1 MAALYDNKPIIIC
14 STGGYQ
20 TTAIH
25 LLRLSGF
32 DSLKF
37 VNEFFSVS
45 HDKIKPRFAH
55 LGGLYQNKNS
65 QKIKLDDILLT
76 FFPAP
81 HSYTGENCLELSV
94 HGNPLNVKRILDLF
108 IEDFGFR
115 LAEPGEFTYRALKNQ
130 KLTISQVEGL
140 DLLLNAHNP
149 LMLDQGLSLLNGQ
162 LDRLYQK
169 LYHDFIELKSSVE
182 MAIDF
187 SEDIGVEECDRRLN
201 ENLKSFDSVLEE
213 LYLKTQNSQSHLLS
227 PYIALFGPTNAGKS
241 TFFNYLLKDQRSLV
255 SSIEGTTRDY
265 ISETISLSSGHYKL
279 IDTAGLRETT
289 DTIESAGIQKA
300 IDLLQTSFYKIF
312 VIAYHQI
319 GDFDFSKMP
328 TRPDLI
334 VISHVDQKVSQGL
347 EILPLD
353 IPICFANLLEGIFFG
368 PIEPLKNTGPIEP
381 PINAGPIEPPKNSG
395 PIEPLKNAGPIEPLK
410 NAGPV
415 EPPKNAGPIEPPKN
429 IGPIGPIDRE
439 VFKLIN
445 SKYLESSKTS
455 PLLLER
461 HINIISAI
469 YTKRQSGSH
478 LNDSDFNDL
487 GIIDNEIRYLESDVA
502 NLIGVVTPDQLLN
515 HIFSNF
521 CIGK

>member
-1 MAALYDNKPIIIC
+1 MTALYDNKPIIIC

-25 LLRLSGF
+25 LIRLSGF
-32 DSLKF
+32 ASIDF
-37 VNEFFSVS
+37 VNNFFSVS
-45 HDKIKPRFAH
+45 SEKIKPRFAH
-55 LGGLYQNKNS
+55 LGGLYQNKKS
-65 QKIKLDDILLT
+65 QNIKLDDILLT

-108 IEDFGFR
+108 VEDFGFR

-162 LDRLYQK
+162 LDRLYQR
-169 LYHDFIELKSSVE
+169 LFRDFIELKSSVE

-187 SEDIGVEECDRRLN
+187 SDDIGVEECDRRLS
-201 ENLKSFDSVLEE
+201 ENLRSFDSVLEE
-213 LYLKTQNSQSHLLS
+213 LHQKTQNSQSHLLS
-227 PYIALFGPTNAGKS
+227 PYISLFGPTNAGKS

-279 IDTAGLRETT
+279 IDTAGLRETK

-300 IDLLQTSFYKIF
+300 IDLLQSSFFKIL
-312 VIAYHQI
+312 VIAHHQI
-319 GDFDFSKMP
+319 NQFDFSKMP
-328 TRPDLI
+328 ARPDLI
-334 VISHVDQKVSQGL
+334 VVSHVEQKLFQGL
-347 EILPLD
+347 ESLPFD
-353 IPICFANLLEGIFFG
+353 IPICFSNLLEGHFFG
-368 PIEPLKNTGPIEP
+368 PIEPLKNAGPIEP
-381 PINAGPIEPPKNSG
+381 PKKAGPIEPLKNAGPIEPPKNSG
-395 PIEPLKNAGPIEPLK
+395 PI
-410 NAGPV
+410 
-415 EPPKNAGPIEPPKN
+415 
-429 IGPIGPIDRE
+429 GPIDRE
-439 VFKLIN
+439 VFNLIN
-445 SKYLESSKTS
+445 SKYLELSKTS

-469 YTKRQSGSH
+469 YKKRQSASH
-478 LNDSDFNDL
+478 LSLCDFNDL
-487 GIIDNEIRYLESDVA
+487 GVIDNEIRYMESDIS